1 MERLYIGQSW
11 SRGLVFCEILN
22 FLNVPLQ
29 IWIINEF
36 LNGRFLE
43 LGVNITKYGYE
54 ASVDELEIV
63 FPKVSYLRTND
74 EMQNIKVKLEY
85 ISGGCIGIFVTLV
98 GKETFYL

>member
-22 FLNVPLQ
+22 FLNIILQ
-29 IWIINEF
+29 IWITNEF
-36 LNGRFLE
+36 LNGRFFE

-63 FPKVSYLRTND
+63 FPKVSYTTTKK
-74 EMQNIKVKLEY
+74 EMQNINLACVDAN
-85 ISGGCIGIFVTLV
+85 CIGIYVILV
-98 GKETFYL
+98 GIRTVYK